1 MSANDNSLELA
12 FYGLLNK
19 TRFGPLP
26 KKVVKVS
33 SESDFKEEGVPRF
46 ENFRGAPG
54 EVVYD
59 LRDFKGIVSWDDTTV
74 TVRAGTTWEEVVSQ
88 FPDVASYSVAE
99 FSVGGSLYFGDP
111 IFGLNEFRSLKSALA
126 EVTYFK
132 NGSAKTGQY
141 EDGSIPLLIRIKRER
156 TKLIGRS

>member
-1 MSANDNSLELA
+1 MSANGNSLELA

-19 TRFGPLP
+19 TRFGPFP

-46 ENFRGAPG
+46 ENFRGASG

-59 LRDFKGIVSWDDTTV
+59 IRDFRGIVSWDDTTV

-99 FSVGGSLYFGDP
+99 FSVGGLFISGTPF
-111 IFGLNEFRSLKSALA
+111 S
-126 EVTYFK
+126 
-132 NGSAKTGQY
+132 GSTSSGRL
-141 EDGSIPLLIRIKRER
+141 SPLWRR
-156 TKLIGRS
+156 